1 MVVCGRD
8 DAELLDIFFP
18 LFTIIFLHLRSL
30 LPLLVCRQGGKWRAR
45 VVSPGEVWLPQPLS
59 ARAEAGD
66 DAPCRR
72 AQAPRWEN
80 TRGLL

>member
-45 VVSPGEVWLPQPLS
+45 VVPPGEVWLPQPLS